1 MSAQDDWRGVATE
14 NSDDLDRQVTLKLRG
29 RSRRLLQDIARPHK
43 RQLRLVV
50 AAVVVQ
56 NFAMMAGPLLVSIG
70 IDRGIPALRRGDAAP
85 VVWVAAAMVLALAID
100 AALRWYFVWNFG
112 RIGQQMVLEIR
123 KRLFMHFQRLSVSF
137 HESYT
142 SGRVVSRQTNDL
154 ESLDEM
160 IDAGL
165 DGFIGALLS
174 VVTVCV
180 VLLFL
185 DPALAVVVLISIP
198 IVLLILRWFG
208 AASTAAF
215 RRTRETSAAYITQFV
230 ETMGG
235 IRAVQAFRRE
245 GRNGSIARDLN
256 EDNRQAQSQTFW
268 LLALFVPGIKL
279 TGNIAMVVCLVY
291 GGLRVMDGDIKIGVL
306 AAFLLYLRRF
316 FDPMTDLG
324 MFFNS
329 YQSGMASLE
338 KISGVLEEEPSVVQ
352 PTEPVALPAAL
363 GQIQF
368 DHVQFAYNTDSTDVL
383 PQIKL
388 AIPAGQ
394 TVALVGATGAGK
406 STIARL
412 LCRFY
417 DPQRGAVRI
426 DGVDIRNLADDDL
439 RRAVVMVTQESFV
452 FSGSVADNIALGK
465 PAATRAQIEQAATAV
480 GAHEFI
486 AKLPDGYDTD
496 VQKRGGRLSAG
507 QRQLV
512 AFARAFLADP
522 AILVLDEA
530 TSSLDVPSERL
541 VQNALRT
548 ILANRTAIVI
558 AHRLSTVEIADRVLV
573 LEHGAVLE
581 DGTPDA
587 LIAGSGQFAALHD
600 AWRDS
605 LV

>member
-1 MSAQDDWRGVATE
+1 MSAQKDWRGVATE
-14 NSDDLDRQVTLKLRG
+14 DNDDLDRNATLMLRG
-29 RSRRLLQDIARPHK
+29 RSKRLLQDIARPHRRK
-43 RQLRLVV
+43 IWLVV
-50 AAVVVQ
+50 AAVLVQ
-56 NFAMMAGPLLVSIG
+56 NLAMMAGPLLVSIG
-70 IDRGIPALRRGDAAP
+70 IDSGIPALRRGDAAP
-85 VVWVAAAMVLALAID
+85 LIWVAALMCVALAVD

-112 RIGQQMVLEIR
+112 RIGQQMLLEIR

-185 DPALAVVVLISIP
+185 DPPLAIVVLISIP
-198 IVLLILRWFG
+198 IVLYLLRWFG
-208 AASTAAF
+208 AASSAAF

-245 GRNGSIARDLN
+245 DRNGAIAADLN

-268 LLALFVPGIKL
+268 LLALFVPGIKI

-338 KISGVLEEEPSVVQ
+338 KISGVLEEQPNVAEPQ
-352 PTEPVALPAAL
+352 HPVALSAAQ
-363 GQIQF
+363 GQVEF
-368 DHVQFAYNTDSTDVL
+368 DQVQFAYNTASSDVL
-383 PQIKL
+383 PQIDL
-388 AIPAGQ
+388 SIAAGE

-417 DPQRGAVRI
+417 DPQRGSVRI
-426 DGVDIRNLADDDL
+426 DGIDIRELTDDDL
-439 RRAVVMVTQESFV
+439 RKAVVMVTQESFV

-465 PAATRAQIEQAATAV
+465 PSATRQQIVQAATAV
-480 GAHEFI
+480 GANDFI
-486 AKLPDGYDTD
+486 MRLPNGYDTD

-548 ILANRTAIVI
+548 ILAKRTAIVI

-573 LEHGAVLE
+573 LEHGAVIE
-581 DGTPDA
+581 DGTPNA